1 MTNET
6 LKAMAD
12 KRRIYLEAELVRIA
26 KELAIHT
33 QSPAYAVPYKS
44 ANGKFVYVV
53 VGPKNAIH
61 GLVARMK
68 TE

>member
-1 MTNET
+1 MSDET

-12 KRRIYLEAELVRIA
+12 KRRIYLESELVRIA

-33 QSPAYAVPYKS
+33 QSPAYAVPYKNAS
-44 ANGKFVYVV
+44 GKFVYVV

-68 TE
+68 TK

>member
-1 MTNET
+1 MANET
-6 LKAMAD
+6 LQAMAD
-12 KRRIYLEAELVRIA
+12 KRRVHLEQELVRIA

-33 QSPAYAVPYKS
+33 QSPAYAVPYKGK
-44 ANGKFVYVV
+44 NGKFIYVV